1 MVCILRVNIWELYVR
16 ILMGISNNP
25 ILKLRENMKKTEI
38 IETLKTHYNRD
49 LRKGVV
55 KTLLKEEKETDK
67 PNYQLI
73 NQIFSYVLKELGWS
87 MAENSKEWD
96 NTPLDIMQETFP
108 HIESTKW
115 YDEQVLTAK
124 KMIDVLR
131 KDETA

>member
-1 MVCILRVNIWELYVR
+1 VCILRVNIWELYVR

>member
-1 MVCILRVNIWELYVR
+1 MCALAVDYLWSLYVR
-16 ILMGISNNP
+16 MHK
-25 ILKLRENMKKTEI
+25 ILKLREKMKKTEI
-38 IETLKTHYNRD
+38 LETLKENYNRD
-49 LRKGVV
+49 LRKQVV
-55 KTLLKEEKETDK
+55 KTLLNNEKETGE

-87 MAENSKEWD
+87 IAENTKEWD

-115 YDEQVLTAK
+115 YDEQILTAK

-131 KDETA
+131 KDQIE

>member
-1 MVCILRVNIWELYVR
+1 M
-16 ILMGISNNP
+16 
-25 ILKLRENMKKTEI
+25 LKWHKYLKMRENMEKTEI
-38 IETLKTHYNRD
+38 IEILKENYNRD

-55 KTLLKEEKETDK
+55 KTLLKDEKASVK

-87 MAENSKEWD
+87 MAENTKVWD
-96 NTPLDIMQETFP
+96 NTPLDIMEDVFP
-108 HIESTKW
+108 KIESTKW
-115 YDEQVLTAK
+115 YEEQILTAK

>member
-1 MVCILRVNIWELYVR
+1 MCILRVNIWELYVR